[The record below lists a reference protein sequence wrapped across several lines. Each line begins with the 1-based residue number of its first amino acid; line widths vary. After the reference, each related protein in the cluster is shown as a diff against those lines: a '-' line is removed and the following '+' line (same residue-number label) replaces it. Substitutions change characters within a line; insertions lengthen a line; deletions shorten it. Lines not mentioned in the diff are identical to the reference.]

1 MRVPAVR
8 DDRHDRLA
16 AANRGDRESAAEAL
30 GQCGQVRV
38 DAEVL
43 LRASPGEPEPG
54 DDLIEDQQGSM
65 QLGEFA
71 QQLEIARL
79 RQDAAG
85 VEDGRLGDDRGHFVA
100 ALRHHGREALW
111 VIPGQHQHRALQL
124 GRDTG
129 TGRHWPGAAGRAGH
143 RRVYMI
149 GPVARVLPAVIMPLE
164 SDDQASAGIGPGDA
178 DGATDRLAAR
188 VGESDQVDAGNRVD
202 DLAGRFDLEL
212 IRQAEAGAIYLD
224 RIGDRRGHYRVPV
237 TEDHRAEAEQVV
249 HELVAVHVADPRPG
263 AAGHERR
270 VWLPTEFHGPG
281 AAARAARNNCAGLRE
296 QLARAF
302 RPGAISLVKA
312 HASTLL

>member
-71 QQLEIARL
+71 KQLEIASL
-79 RQDAAG
+79 SKDAAG
-85 VEDGRLGDDRGHFVA
+85 VEDGGLGDDRAHSVA

-129 TGRHWPGAAGRAGH
+129 TGRHWPGPAGRAGH

-149 GPVARVLPAVIMPLE
+149 GPVDRVLPAVIMPLE

-237 TEDHRAEAEQVV
+237 TKDHRAEAEQVV

-270 VWLPTEFHGPG
+270 GWLPTAFYRPG
-281 AAARAARNNCAGLRE
+281 AAPPPPPDNCACLLPK
-296 QLARAF
+296 LARAVL
-302 RPGAISLVKA
+302 PNSLF
-312 HASTLL
+312 LL